1 MLLLKFLKEHN
12 YWVKRVIDGAPVTVI
27 KNGEVD
33 VATTMRVG
41 LSASELMFKLRA
53 AGVDEVQIV
62 RRAVLEQNGQLT
74 IIKYGEE
81 AIKYPL
87 IQDGQANYDLLDVLD
102 KDIDWLRTEV
112 AKQKMGGV
120 EDIYLGEFIHGKVIL
135 HPFAK

>member
-1 MLLLKFLKEHN
+1 
-12 YWVKRVIDGAPVTVI
+12 
-27 KNGEVD
+27 
-33 VATTMRVG
+33 
-41 LSASELMFKLRA
+41 MFKLRA

-102 KDIDWLRTEV
+102 KDIDWLRAEV
-112 AKQKMGGV
+112 AKQ
-120 EDIYLGEFIHGKVIL
+120 IFIWVNLSMVKLFCIRSLSKNGSHDNDVS
-135 HPFAK
+135 